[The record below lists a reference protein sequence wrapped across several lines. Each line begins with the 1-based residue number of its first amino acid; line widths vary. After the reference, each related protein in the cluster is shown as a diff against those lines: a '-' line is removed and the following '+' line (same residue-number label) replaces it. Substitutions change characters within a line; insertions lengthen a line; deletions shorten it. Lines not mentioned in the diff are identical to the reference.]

1 MGWWIRWWAM
11 CIVHDSP
18 LLSLLCICS
27 IPREELSSIQRV
39 RRVSY
44 AAFSYLVI
52 CSQRHASLRPVWPTL
67 LTHLHPPTTDMNKK
81 KGYKYTVVVPYQRG
95 QASCDST
102 FFRSAIWASKVVILA
117 WLPWSLAR
125 R

>member
-1 MGWWIRWWAM
+1 MGWLIRCWSM

-44 AAFSYLVI
+44 AAYSYLVI
-52 CSQRHASLRPVWPTL
+52 CSKRHASVRPVWPTL

-81 KGYKYTVVVPYQRG
+81 KGTSIRSLSLTRGVKLPATAPSSDQPSGLQR
-95 QASCDST
+95 
-102 FFRSAIWASKVVILA
+102 
-117 WLPWSLAR
+117 
-125 R
+125 